1 MSDRV
6 FFYGTLLTGFSR
18 RPRAG
23 LDGKL
28 TFVAR
33 GSIQATLFDL
43 GLYPAAVPSQDG
55 RVFGEVHEMHNPAE
69 VLAVLDHIEG
79 YRQDEPDRSL
89 YIRVKTPVT
98 LDDGRIEPAWV
109 YYYNAPLG
117 KAERIPSGDYLKHL
131 RVT

>member
-43 GLYPAAVPSQDG
+43 GLYPAAIPSQEG
-55 RVFGEVHEMHNPAE
+55 RVFGEVHEMHNPTE

-89 YIRVKTPVT
+89 YVRVETPVT
-98 LDDGRIEPAWV
+98 LDDGRTEAAWV
-109 YYYNAPLG
+109 YFYNAPLG
-117 KAERIPSGDYLKHL
+117 KAERILSGDYLKHL

>member
-28 TFVAR
+28 TFLAR
-33 GSIQATLFDL
+33 GSIQAALFDV

-55 RVFGEVHEMHNPAE
+55 RVWGEVHIMHDPAE
-69 VLAVLDHIEG
+69 VLPVLDHIEG
-79 YRQDEPDRSL
+79 YRQGEPDRSL
-89 YIRVKTPVT
+89 YTRIETPVT
-98 LDDGRIEPAWV
+98 LEDGRVEAAWV
-109 YYYNAPLG
+109 YFYNAPLG
-117 KAERIPSGDYLKHL
+117 KAERIESGDYLKHL
-131 RVT
+131 RVK

>member
-28 TFVAR
+28 TFVAC